1 MMELRPVGVGGVL
14 AVLGNAIRSETG
26 AQVAALRE
34 AVEHAHI
41 CGLEETIPAYAS
53 LLVKYD
59 PFLTDYDALCGTLR
73 ALERQISASAVT
85 EAKSSKSPSATAG
98 LTARICPSSPGTRT

>member
-41 CGLEETIPAYAS
+41 FGLE
-53 LLVKYD
+53 
-59 PFLTDYDALCGTLR
+59 
-73 ALERQISASAVT
+73 
-85 EAKSSKSPSATAG
+85 
-98 LTARICPSSPGTRT
+98 